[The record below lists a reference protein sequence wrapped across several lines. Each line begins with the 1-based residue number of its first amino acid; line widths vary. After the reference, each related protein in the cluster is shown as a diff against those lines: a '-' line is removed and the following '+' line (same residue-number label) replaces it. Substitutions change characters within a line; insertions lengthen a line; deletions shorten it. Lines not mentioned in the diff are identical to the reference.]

1 MGIAHTRYPTAGGY
15 SEADIQPLWI
25 GSPRGIALA
34 HNGNLV
40 NYQELADEI
49 RLKQHRHLNSSLD
62 SEALLIILADK
73 LAQGCVCGKTMKH
86 FFSNYAMH

>member
-1 MGIAHTRYPTAGGY
+1 MVIHAIQLLAVITIA
-15 SEADIQPLWI
+15 DVQPLWI

-49 RLKQHRHLNSSLD
+49 THQKHRHLNSSLD
-62 SEALLIILADK
+62 SEVLLHLLADGID
-73 LAQGCVCGKTMKH
+73 QGEYV
-86 FFSNYAMH
+86 A